1 MNASPRSRIRLATLA
16 ALLLLGGCSAAP
28 ATRFYTLDPVVAAP
42 AARPQES
49 AARVAKP
56 LTIVVTDVR
65 LPQYLD
71 RPQIVTRGSDQR
83 LRFAEYEHWGG
94 NLRDEMIRIL
104 AENLGRLLPNDR
116 VIAAP
121 HPVPLQ
127 PDYRLALEVQRFE
140 RDADGR
146 VQLTARWWLT
156 RGADLAPLV
165 SPQAAFTGSAIGDS
179 SNDVLVQSMSAVYG
193 ELAQAIARSLPP
205 RQGGSQ

>member
-1 MNASPRSRIRLATLA
+1 MNARLAAIATFAALA
-16 ALLLLGGCSAAP
+16 ALLGGCSSAP
-28 ATRFYTLDPVVAAP
+28 ATRFYTLDPVVASPSAG
-42 AARPQES
+42 PQES

-104 AENLGRLLPNDR
+104 AENLGRLLPGDR

-146 VQLTARWWLT
+146 VQLIARWWLT
-156 RGADLAPLV
+156 RSADLAPLA
-165 SPQAAFTGSAIGDS
+165 SPAASFAGSAIGDS
-179 SNDVLVQSMSAVYG
+179 SIDALVQSMSAVYG

-205 RQGGSQ
+205 REAAGQ

>member
-1 MNASPRSRIRLATLA
+1 
-16 ALLLLGGCSAAP
+16 
-28 ATRFYTLDPVVAAP
+28 
-42 AARPQES
+42 
-49 AARVAKP
+49 
-56 LTIVVTDVR
+56 
-65 LPQYLD
+65 
-71 RPQIVTRGSDQR
+71 
-83 LRFAEYEHWGG
+83 
-94 NLRDEMIRIL
+94 MIRIL

-156 RGADLAPLV
+156 RGADLAPLA
-165 SPQAAFTGSAIGDS
+165 SPAATFTGGAIGDS
-179 SNDVLVQSMSAVYG
+179 SVDALVQSMSTVYG

-205 RQGGSQ
+205 REAAGS

>member
-1 MNASPRSRIRLATLA
+1 MTASRPFIRFA
-16 ALLLLGGCSAAP
+16 ALALLALLGGCSSGP

-49 AARVAKP
+49 AARAAKP

-83 LRFAEYEHWGG
+83 LRFAEFEHWGG

-156 RGADLAPLV
+156 RGADLAPLA
-165 SPQAAFTGSAIGDS
+165 SPAATFTGGTVGDGS
-179 SNDVLVQSMSAVYG
+179 TDALVQSMSTVYG

-205 RQGGSQ
+205 WEANGQ

>member
-1 MNASPRSRIRLATLA
+1 MNARLVAIAACAALAT
-16 ALLLLGGCSAAP
+16 LLGGCSSAP
-28 ATRFYTLDPVVAAP
+28 ATRFYTLDPVAAP
-42 AARPQES
+42 ARPQEA
-49 AARVAKP
+49 AARAAKP

-83 LRFAEYEHWGG
+83 LNFAEYEHWGG
-94 NLRDEMIRIL
+94 SLRDEMIRIL

-146 VQLTARWWLT
+146 VRLVARWWLT
-156 RGADLAPLV
+156 RGADLAPLA
-165 SPQAAFTGSAIGDS
+165 SPEATLAAAAGGSSTDA
-179 SNDVLVQSMSAVYG
+179 LVQSMSAVYG
-193 ELAQAIARSLPP
+193 ELAQAIARSLPQ
-205 RQGGSQ
+205 QGGSQ

>member
-1 MNASPRSRIRLATLA
+1 MNARLAAIATLA
-16 ALLLLGGCSAAP
+16 ALLGACSSAP
-28 ATRFYTLDPVVAAP
+28 ATRFYTLDPVIAAP

-49 AARVAKP
+49 AVRVAKP

-83 LRFAEYEHWGG
+83 LRFAEFEHWGG

-156 RGADLAPLV
+156 RGADLAPLA
-165 SPQAAFTGSAIGDS
+165 SPEASFSGSAIGDS
-179 SNDVLVQSMSAVYG
+179 SIDALVQSMSAVYG

-205 RQGGSQ
+205 REASGQ

>member
-1 MNASPRSRIRLATLA
+1 MNARPRPFIHFAALA
-16 ALLLLGGCSAAP
+16 ALILLGGCSSAP
-28 ATRFYTLDPVVAAP
+28 ATRFYTLDPVIAAP

-49 AARVAKP
+49 VARAARP

-83 LRFAEYEHWGG
+83 LRFSEYEHWGG

-104 AENLGRLLPNDR
+104 AENLGRLLPGDR

-140 RDADGR
+140 RNADGR

-156 RGADLAPLV
+156 RGTDLVVLA
-165 SPQAAFTGSAIGDS
+165 SPEATIAGSTIGDTS
-179 SNDVLVQSMSAVYG
+179 LDALVQSMSAVYG

-205 RQGGSQ
+205 REGGGS